1 MCVLRQTEM
10 HFLGYLVIA
19 VFLIHSSVVSGQS
32 NTTLMSVVKASTIT
46 STPVG
51 TTGSI
56 SPTKSMPSPSSSST
70 VPTQATLT
78 TSVAAKTSKP
88 ATKES
93 SRKFDGASFVGGIIL
108 GAFLTVIFILVYKW
122 WQGRS
127 KSYHS
132 LWVKL
137 RGYWELWWC
146 WKWIIRF
153 YNWFMSFCIFW
164 GNFIEEEMMECILWP
179 ANGRSE
185 L

>member
-1 MCVLRQTEM
+1 MALMCVLRQTEM

-32 NTTLMSVVKASTIT
+32 NTTLTSVVKAYTIT

-56 SPTKSMPSPSSSST
+56 SPTKSRPSPSSSST

-78 TSVAAKTSKP
+78 TSVAAKTSEP

-132 LWVKL
+132 L
-137 RGYWELWWC
+137 
-146 WKWIIRF
+146 
-153 YNWFMSFCIFW
+153 
-164 GNFIEEEMMECILWP
+164 
-179 ANGRSE
+179 
-185 L
+185 